1 MQSLCSEVLDF
12 SDVKALRQ
20 DILLPGLCR
29 DWSRVRWWLC
39 LVFVQ
44 GVGTDILEVRS
55 ELKKNEGLGITFQ
68 EGGPGAGHHMLW
80 LWGGEPI

>member
-20 DILLPGLCR
+20 GILLPGLCR

-55 ELKKNEGLGITFQ
+55 ELKIMKGLGITFQ
-68 EGGPGAGHHMLW
+68 IGW
-80 LWGGEPI
+80 TWGGASHAVALG